1 MLIDEKLLERL
12 EKLSSLKLS
21 NEERQTLLNEF
32 DDILKFVDNLNEIDT
47 NNLEINNLNYTPL
60 REDIPEKSEVIES
73 ILENAPSRSE
83 HFFSVPKIIE

>member
-21 NEERQTLLNEF
+21 KEERQTLLAEF

-47 NNLEINNLNYTPL
+47 NNLKINNLNYTPL

-73 ILENAPSRSE
+73 ILENAPSRSK

>member
-21 NEERQTLLNEF
+21 KEERQTLLAEF

>member
-1 MLIDEKLLERL
+1 MLA
-12 EKLSSLKLS
+12 
-21 NEERQTLLNEF
+21 EF

>member
-1 MLIDEKLLERL
+1 MLINEKLLERL

>member
-21 NEERQTLLNEF
+21 NEERQVLLKEF
-32 DDILKFVDNLNEIDT
+32 DDILKFVDNLNEINTSDLKVS
-47 NNLEINNLNYTPL
+47 NVSYTPL
-60 REDIPEKSEVIES
+60 REDIAEKSEVIES
-73 ILENAPSRSE
+73 ILENAPSRNK

>member
-73 ILENAPSRSE
+73 ILKNAPSRSE

>member
-21 NEERQTLLNEF
+21 NEERQTLLAEF

>member
-21 NEERQTLLNEF
+21 KEERQTLLNEF